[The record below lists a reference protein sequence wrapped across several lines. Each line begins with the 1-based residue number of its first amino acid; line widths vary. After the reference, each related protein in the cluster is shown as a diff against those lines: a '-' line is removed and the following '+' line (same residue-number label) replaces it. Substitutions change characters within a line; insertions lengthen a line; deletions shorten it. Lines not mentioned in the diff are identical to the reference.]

1 MLDRIPN
8 PGQEGRVLITPENGE
23 PFYAKIEMADNPI
36 QNGMPL
42 NKANLL
48 TDETAMLLG
57 LIHGDP
63 TVNDAFK
70 QLSEAPAG
78 MGTLYIYCIDENE
91 NPVSGCVVQVLS
103 NTAVTNSFGMAKFS
117 LSPGTY
123 SASVRSPI
131 DYGADSQSISANVSL
146 GKASIVDIIIQDTT
160 HGDTELDI
168 TSSVKLSFSGRVTNA
183 DVFAVGGGGSGGAI
197 ACSKNNNGQGAVACG
212 GAGGKTETA
221 FSIDTTSLL
230 SITIGAGGA
239 SKSVTFGGV
248 GTGTSGSAGGTT
260 SVLSSDGN
268 VIVSAEGGSG
278 GGTTEGNVLSDTFS
292 VAGASGGSGSGAA
305 EVGDRSS
312 IAGASGSDGA
322 SGSNTKKESGGS
334 GQGTTTRAF
343 GEPDGE
349 LFASAGGSVATQYQ
363 TNEYT
368 QIGSVGE
375 GGGIGDGKSGSKYSA
390 VGSPGS
396 TPGSGGGGAATF
408 ATSSNAIS
416 SKSGAG
422 ANGLVRF
429 RWEVS
434 V

>member
-1 MLDRIPN
+1 M
-8 PGQEGRVLITPENGE
+8 LITPENGE

-70 QLSEAPAG
+70 QLSVAPAG
-78 MGTLYIYCIDENE
+78 TGTLYIYCIDENE
-91 NPVSGCVVQVLS
+91 NPVSGCVVQVGS
-103 NTAVTNSFGMAKFS
+103 NTAVTNSFGTAKFS
-117 LSPGTY
+117 ISPGTY

-131 DYGADSQSISANVSL
+131 DYGADRQSISANVSL

-160 HGDTELDI
+160 HGDTALDI

-197 ACSKNNNGQGAVACG
+197 ACSRNNNGQGAVACG

-239 SKSVTFGGV
+239 SKSVTIGGG

-278 GGTTEGNVLSDTFS
+278 GRTTEGNVIYGTFS

-305 EVGDRSS
+305 EVGAKSS

-322 SGSNTKKESGGS
+322 SGSNTTTESGGS

-349 LFASAGGSVATQYQ
+349 LFASAGGSVATQYH

-408 ATSSNAIS
+408 ATSAADIS

>member
-78 MGTLYIYCIDENE
+78 MGTLYIHCIDENE

-363 TNEYT
+363 TKEYT

-408 ATSSNAIS
+408 ATSPNAIS

>member
-1 MLDRIPN
+1 M
-8 PGQEGRVLITPENGE
+8 LITPENGE
-23 PFYAKIEMADNPI
+23 PFYAKIEMADSPI

-70 QLSEAPAG
+70 QLSESPAG

-91 NPVSGCVVQVLS
+91 NPVSGCVVQVGS
-103 NTAVTNSFGMAKFS
+103 NTAVTNSFGTAKFS

-123 SASVRSPI
+123 SARVSSPI
-131 DYGADSQSISANVSL
+131 DYGADRQSISANVSL
-146 GKASIVDIIIQDTT
+146 GKASIVDVIIQDTT

-305 EVGDRSS
+305 EVGNKSS

-322 SGSNTKKESGGS
+322 SGSNTKTESGGS

>member
-78 MGTLYIYCIDENE
+78 MGTLYICCIDENE
-91 NPVSGCVVQVLS
+91 NPVSGCVVQVGS
-103 NTAVTNSFGMAKFS
+103 NTAVTNSFGTAKFS

-322 SGSNTKKESGGS
+322 SGSNTKTESGGS

-408 ATSSNAIS
+408 ATSPNAIS

>member
-91 NPVSGCVVQVLS
+91 NPVSGCVVQVGS
-103 NTAVTNSFGMAKFS
+103 NTAVTNSFGRAKFS

-131 DYGADSQSISANVSL
+131 DYGADRQSISANVSL

-197 ACSKNNNGQGAVACG
+197 AFYKNNIGQGAVACG

-239 SKSVTFGGV
+239 SKSVTIGGA
-248 GTGTSGSAGGTT
+248 GPGTSGSTGGTT

-278 GGTTEGNVLSDTFS
+278 GGTTAGNVISYTFS
-292 VAGASGGSGSGAA
+292 VSGASGGSGSGAA
-305 EVGDRSS
+305 EVGAKSS

-322 SGSNTKKESGGS
+322 SGSNTTTASGGS

-349 LFASAGGSVATQYQ
+349 LFASAGGSVATQYHA
-363 TNEYT
+363 NEYT

-408 ATSSNAIS
+408 AMSATDIS